1 MRAAPPEK
9 MAQLGVRG
17 RAAGPFPAPIRAYG
31 FAIFQTRAL
40 QSGEFVRGL
49 RHIDLTV
56 PPKSPADR
64 VSDVA

>member
-40 QSGEFVRGL
+40 QSDESAHGL
-49 RHIDLTV
+49 RHIGLTV
-56 PPKSPADR
+56 TPKSPADH